1 MSTIDKTISALQS
14 RVTRRGTEIADLEQL
29 YAIQHALA
37 YTKRQF
43 KVAKAIRQSIKPLAI
58 DQKLDRR
65 ILRTLTDRRTSE
77 RRNAEDF
84 VEFVAQHRAPLFAFF
99 EDSTSVG
106 DIRQINKFS
115 FPG

>member
-43 KVAKAIRQSIKPLAI
+43 KGAKATRQSIKPLAI

-65 ILRTLTDRRTSE
+65 ILRTLTDRRTNE

-84 VEFVAQHRAPLFAFF
+84 LVFVAEHRAPLFAFL
-99 EDSTSVG
+99 EEPT
-106 DIRQINKFS
+106 DITKSNKFS